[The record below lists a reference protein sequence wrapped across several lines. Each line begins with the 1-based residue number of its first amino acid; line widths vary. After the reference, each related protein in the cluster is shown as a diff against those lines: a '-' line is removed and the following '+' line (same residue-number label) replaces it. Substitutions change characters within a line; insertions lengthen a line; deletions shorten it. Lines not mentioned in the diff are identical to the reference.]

1 MQIKIIVAPQSIMH
15 FLWSQIRQAA
25 QQFWAPWLSQ
35 NLFIAY
41 ILAVGSSNP
50 SLVHSL
56 IAWQLSPYVR
66 TNQNHK
72 QTYEF
77 LIQAALL
84 WLVHSNTK
92 NQDYHRNTCIHIKI
106 SPCLGLLTMD
116 QTYKNNLTYICIHL
130 FLTLNTNK
138 DIIVKY
144 QKRRKHCRNQDHTTQ
159 HQCTEKVFVH
169 SLNYWRGSSFEGDR

>member
-1 MQIKIIVAPQSIMH
+1 MLWIFVLLHSVCVLCPELPVSLDFLFLTIPPVFSNVYFADIERIYQPQNVPVISKISKLVWGVSA
-15 FLWSQIRQAA
+15 LESQAV
-25 QQFWAPWLSQ
+25 WAPWLSQ

-56 IAWQLSPYVR
+56 IVWQLTPYIR

-77 LIQAALL
+77 LIEAALL

-92 NQDYHRNTCIHIKI
+92 NQDYHLFI
-106 SPCLGLLTMD
+106 LTIP
-116 QTYKNNLTYICIHL
+116 L
-130 FLTLNTNK
+130 
-138 DIIVKY
+138 
-144 QKRRKHCRNQDHTTQ
+144 
-159 HQCTEKVFVH
+159 
-169 SLNYWRGSSFEGDR
+169 

>member
-1 MQIKIIVAPQSIMH
+1 MGGFQHLNPK
-15 FLWSQIRQAA
+15 LYG
-25 QQFWAPWLSQ
+25 L
-35 NLFIAY
+35 LDLAY

-56 IAWQLSPYVR
+56 IVWQLSPYDR

-92 NQDYHRNTCIHIKI
+92 NQDNHLII
-106 SPCLGLLTMD
+106 LTIP
-116 QTYKNNLTYICIHL
+116 L
-130 FLTLNTNK
+130 
-138 DIIVKY
+138 
-144 QKRRKHCRNQDHTTQ
+144 
-159 HQCTEKVFVH
+159 
-169 SLNYWRGSSFEGDR
+169 